1 MTTNIE
7 PAVQMALKAGL
18 RINLS
23 NSNSWGV
30 EEEVQDA
37 LGRNLVPVFPS
48 TGAIV
53 LKACGNLR
61 ARKVSCNQS
70 LGGKLDGRRRYPR
83 TRTTPTPNTTTTINN
98 IINTICAT
106 PTTTATATTS
116 STHMAP
122 TQSGAFFALPPLF
135 SRLQTLFPV
144 PFLPALLLVGI

>member
-70 LGGKLDGRRRYPR
+70 LGGKLDG
-83 TRTTPTPNTTTTINN
+83 
-98 IINTICAT
+98 
-106 PTTTATATTS
+106 ATTS

-135 SRLQTLFPV
+135 SRLQILFPV